1 MTSPVSRAV
10 VDEFYAAYISRDPQ
24 RIGATLDDDVEW
36 HVAGPVE
43 VMLVCGFWRG
53 KAAVMDRF
61 ARVVPQIIEFKSLD
75 IESLLVDGDR
85 SAMFGRIHCLQ
96 RATGRTIS
104 HRVAHIVRYRD
115 DKIVYF
121 RVINDSLDAAEQ
133 YVGHRIDLKGDAPV
147 APSDDFDFIEI

>member
-1 MTSPVSRAV
+1 MNNPVSRAV
-10 VDEFYAAYISRDPQ
+10 VDEFYRAYISRDAE

-36 HVAGPVE
+36 HVAGPIE

-53 KAAVMDRF
+53 KAAVVDRF
-61 ARVVPQIIEFKSLD
+61 ARIVPQIIEFKGLD
-75 IESLLVDGDR
+75 IESLLVDGDS

-115 DKIVYF
+115 GKIVHF
-121 RVINDSLDAAEQ
+121 RVMNDSLDAAEQ
-133 YVGHRIDLKGDAPV
+133 YVGHRINLTDDAPLS
-147 APSDDFDFIEI
+147 PSDDFVVV